1 MSSHRKIAL
10 VTGVFFLFTII
21 PAPIAAFILYGPVLN
36 NPDYIVGA
44 GADTNVLLGA
54 FLEVI
59 IAIAII
65 GTAVTLF
72 PIVKRVNEGFALGYV
87 AARVVES
94 TIIVVGIISL
104 LSVVTL
110 RQELAGAA
118 GAEAAS
124 LVTVGKSLVAIHD
137 WTFLLGPGLMPGV
150 NGILLGYLMYTSRLV
165 PRPLALLGLVVA
177 GPLLFASG
185 IAVLFGVIEAGS
197 VWQGIASIPVAAF
210 EVTLGIWLIV
220 KGFNPSAAILSEPD
234 KTDLN
239 GRGREKELSLFKA

>member
-10 VTGVFFLFTII
+10 VTGVFFIITII
-21 PAPIAAFILYGPVLN
+21 PAPIAAFILYAPVLHD
-36 NPDYIVGA
+36 PDYIVGA
-44 GADTNVLLGA
+44 GADTIVRLGA

-72 PIVKRVNEGFALGYV
+72 PIVKRQNEGFALGYV
-87 AARVVES
+87 AARVLES
-94 TIIVVGIISL
+94 TVIVVGIISL

-110 RQELAGAA
+110 RQDLAGTA
-118 GAEAAS
+118 GPDAAS
-124 LVTVGKSLVAIHD
+124 LVTVGKSLVAVHD
-137 WTFLLGPGLMPGV
+137 WTFLLGPGLVPGV

-165 PRPLALLGLVVA
+165 PRPLALLGLVG

-210 EVTLGIWLIV
+210 EVLLGIWLIV
-220 KGFNPSAAILSEPD
+220 KGFNPSAPLLTASA
-234 KTDLN
+234 T
-239 GRGREKELSLFKA
+239 